1 MGLLMGIYGPFGER
15 RPASGSFAFDSP
27 SLRPWSQAFVMESL
41 AQSSTSLRSAAGRAI
56 IPAIITII
64 GL

>member
-1 MGLLMGIYGPFGER
+1 MGIYGSFGESG
-15 RPASGSFAFDSP
+15 PAKASFAFDSP
-27 SLRPWSQAFVMESL
+27 SAGRWSQAFVMESL

>member
-1 MGLLMGIYGPFGER
+1 MGIYWPFGESG
-15 RPASGSFAFDSP
+15 PALASFAFDSL
-27 SLRPWSQAFVMESL
+27 SFGRWSRDFVMESL

>member
-1 MGLLMGIYGPFGER
+1 L
-15 RPASGSFAFDSP
+15 ASIDP
-27 SLRPWSQAFVMESL
+27 LQAPLPLTLHASALEVGVLVMESL
-41 AQSSTSLRSAAGRAI
+41 AQSSTSLRFAAGRAI

>member
-1 MGLLMGIYGPFGER
+1 MGLL
-15 RPASGSFAFDSP
+15 ASIDP
-27 SLRPWSQAFVMESL
+27 LQAPLPLTLQASALEVGVFVMESL

>member
-1 MGLLMGIYGPFGER
+1 MGIYWTFGES
-15 RPASGSFAFDSP
+15 RPTLASFAFDSP
-27 SLRPWSQAFVMESL
+27 SLGRWSQAFVMESL
-41 AQSSTSLRSAAGRAI
+41 AQSSTTLRSAAGRAI

>member
-1 MGLLMGIYGPFGER
+1 L
-15 RPASGSFAFDSP
+15 ASIDLFRAPLPLTLNASA
-27 SLRPWSQAFVMESL
+27 LEVRVFVMESL
-41 AQSSTSLRSAAGRAI
+41 AQSSTSLRIADGRAI

>member
-1 MGLLMGIYGPFGER
+1 L
-15 RPASGSFAFDSP
+15 ASIDPLQAPLPLTLQVSAFEV
-27 SLRPWSQAFVMESL
+27 RVFVMESL

-56 IPAIITII
+56 IPAIVTII

>member
-1 MGLLMGIYGPFGER
+1 MGIYGSFGEH
-15 RPASGSFAFDSP
+15 RPISGSFAFDSP
-27 SLRPWSQAFVMESL
+27 SLALWSQVFVMESL

>member
-1 MGLLMGIYGPFGER
+1 MGLLASIDPH
-15 RPASGSFAFDSP
+15 PAP
-27 SLRPWSQAFVMESL
+27 LPLTLQASAIEVRVLVMESL
-41 AQSSTSLRSAAGRAI
+41 AQSSTSLRTAAGRAI

>member
-1 MGLLMGIYGPFGER
+1 
-15 RPASGSFAFDSP
+15 
-27 SLRPWSQAFVMESL
+27 MESL

-56 IPAIITII
+56 IPAIITLI

>member
-1 MGLLMGIYGPFGER
+1 
-15 RPASGSFAFDSP
+15 
-27 SLRPWSQAFVMESL
+27 MESL
-41 AQSSTSLRSAAGRAI
+41 AQSSISLRSADGRAI

>member
-1 MGLLMGIYGPFGER
+1 MGLL
-15 RPASGSFAFDSP
+15 ASIDP
-27 SLRPWSQAFVMESL
+27 LQAPLPLTLQASALEVRVFVMETL

>member
-1 MGLLMGIYGPFGER
+1 L
-15 RPASGSFAFDSP
+15 ASIDP
-27 SLRPWSQAFVMESL
+27 LQAPLPLTLQAAALEVGVFVMESL

>member
-1 MGLLMGIYGPFGER
+1 MGLL
-15 RPASGSFAFDSP
+15 ASLDP
-27 SLRPWSQAFVMESL
+27 LQAPLPLTLHATTLEVRVFVMESL

>member
-1 MGLLMGIYGPFGER
+1 
-15 RPASGSFAFDSP
+15 
-27 SLRPWSQAFVMESL
+27 MESP
-41 AQSSTSLRSAAGRAI
+41 AQSSTSLRPAVGRAI

>member
-1 MGLLMGIYGPFGER
+1 L
-15 RPASGSFAFDSP
+15 ASIDP
-27 SLRPWSQAFVMESL
+27 LQAPLPLTLKASALEVGVFVMESL

>member
-1 MGLLMGIYGPFGER
+1 MGLL
-15 RPASGSFAFDSP
+15 ASIDP
-27 SLRPWSQAFVMESL
+27 LRPPLPLTLNASALEVRVFVMESL

>member
-1 MGLLMGIYGPFGER
+1 MGLL
-15 RPASGSFAFDSP
+15 ASIDP
-27 SLRPWSQAFVMESL
+27 LQAPLPLTLQAAALEVGVFVMESQ

>member
-1 MGLLMGIYGPFGER
+1 MDLL
-15 RPASGSFAFDSP
+15 ASLDP
-27 SLRPWSQAFVMESL
+27 LRAPLPLTLQASALEVRTFVMESL

>member
-1 MGLLMGIYGPFGER
+1 MSLL
-15 RPASGSFAFDSP
+15 ASIDP
-27 SLRPWSQAFVMESL
+27 LQAPLPLTLHASALEVGVFVMESL